1 MIMDFLVNSI
11 KVTLAFYSLCSYLL
25 VDSHSEANQSHPY
38 NNNSLTDSEKISEIM
53 HMAYLKG
60 RGQGTEHSDGSAG
73 IEFMSKEPSMI
84 ELSNKGNY

>member
-1 MIMDFLVNSI
+1 
-11 KVTLAFYSLCSYLL
+11 
-25 VDSHSEANQSHPY
+25 
-38 NNNSLTDSEKISEIM
+38 M